1 MKLTALTSLFGAA
14 ALLASATTSA
24 AIITEWQ
31 VDVDTIFDISSVH
44 WTGGTGTVVNNQS
57 LRWGTSTGQGRSGL
71 DITDSPAS
79 TTVYTNGAAVPNVSV
94 THLNRPITGA
104 SLHDVTILS
113 TLTLTPLSP
122 AGAGLPPETMT
133 FMINFME
140 TPNADNPCANGT
152 TNYTGVNVNG
162 CADIFVIDKDALNF
176 PFMYD
181 SVQYYISFFEA
192 SNALLSLSQK
202 SCEATGASYPCLGF
216 LTQEGKDNTFQF
228 AAMITTEEVEIEI
241 PDEPDEPGTIPEPGT
256 LGLLGI
262 ALVGMGLARRRRTA

>member
-1 MKLTALTSLFGAA
+1 MKLTALTSVIGAA
-14 ALLASATTSA
+14 ALLGSAAASA

-31 VDVDTIFDISSVH
+31 VDVDTIFDTSSIH
-44 WTGGTGTVVNNQS
+44 WNNGSGTVVNDKS
-57 LRWGTSTGQGRSGL
+57 LRWGVSTGQGQSGL

-94 THLNRPITGA
+94 THLNKPITGS
-104 SLHDVTILS
+104 SLDYVTILS

-122 AGAGLPPETMT
+122 AGSALAPATMT
-133 FMINFME
+133 FMVNFLE
-140 TPNADNPCANGT
+140 TPNDAMPCANGLP
-152 TNYTGVNVNG
+152 NYTGVNVSG

-176 PFMYD
+176 PFTYD

-192 SNALLSLSQK
+192 SNALLSLSK
-202 SCEATGASYPCLGF
+202 TSCEATGAAYPCLGF
-216 LTQEGKDNTFQF
+216 LTQEGKDNKFQF

-241 PDEPDEPGTIPEPGT
+241 PDEPGTVPEPGT

-262 ALVGMGLARRRRTA
+262 ALMGMGLARRRREA